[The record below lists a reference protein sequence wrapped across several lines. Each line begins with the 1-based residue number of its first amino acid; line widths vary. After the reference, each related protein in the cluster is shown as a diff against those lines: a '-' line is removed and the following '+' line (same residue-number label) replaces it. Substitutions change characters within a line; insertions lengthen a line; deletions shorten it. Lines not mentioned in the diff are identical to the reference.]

1 MSIAAL
7 FRFLDVFGYNSQIN
21 MAKKKDKEAFKP
33 VTLVNRQAR
42 HEYEIGDTFEA
53 GIVLSGTE
61 VKSLRLG
68 RASLAEAFGRIQDG
82 EVWIYNMHIS
92 PYEMGNR
99 YNVEE
104 RRPRKLLLHRWQIVR
119 LQSQSQEKGLSIIP
133 LKLYFTRGRAK
144 IEIGIGRGRKLYDRR
159 ERIADRDRDREMRR
173 ELAERG

>member
-1 MSIAAL
+1 MGVCQIASMI
-7 FRFLDVFGYNSQIN
+7 GYNSQIN
-21 MAKKKDKEAFKP
+21 MAKKKDKEAYKP
-33 VTLVNRQAR
+33 ITLVNRQAR
-42 HEYEIGDTFEA
+42 HEYEIGDSFEA
-53 GIVLSGTE
+53 GIVLTGTE

-68 RASLAEAFGRIQDG
+68 RASLAEAFSRIQDG
-82 EVWIYNMHIS
+82 EVWLYNMHIS
-92 PYEMGNR
+92 PYVQGNR

-173 ELAERG
+173 ELAEHEKS

>member
-1 MSIAAL
+1 MP
-7 FRFLDVFGYNSQIN
+7 
-21 MAKKKDKEAFKP
+21 KKKDKEAYKP
-33 VTLVNRQAR
+33 VSIVNRQAR

-53 GIVLSGTE
+53 GIALTGTE

-68 RASLAEAFGRIQDG
+68 RANLTDGFCRIQDG
-82 EVWIYNMHIS
+82 EVWLYNMHVS
-92 PYEMGNR
+92 PYEQGNR

-133 LKLYFTRGRAK
+133 LKLYFARGRAK

-173 ELAERG
+173 ELAERD

>member
-1 MSIAAL
+1 MP
-7 FRFLDVFGYNSQIN
+7 
-21 MAKKKDKEAFKP
+21 KKKDKEAYKP
-33 VTLVNRQAR
+33 VTIVNRQAR

-68 RASLAEAFGRIQDG
+68 RANLSDAFCRIQDG
-82 EVWIYNMHIS
+82 EVWVYNMHIS
-92 PYEMGNR
+92 PYEQGNR
-99 YNVEE
+99 YNVGE

-144 IEIGIGRGRKLYDRR
+144 LEIGIGRGRKLYDRR
-159 ERIADRDRDREMRR
+159 ERIADRDREREMRR
-173 ELAERG
+173 ELAERER

>member
-1 MSIAAL
+1 MP
-7 FRFLDVFGYNSQIN
+7 
-21 MAKKKDKEAFKP
+21 KKKDKEAYKP

-42 HEYEIGDTFEA
+42 HEYEISDSFES
-53 GIVLSGTE
+53 GVVLTGTE

-68 RASLAEAFGRIQDG
+68 RASLAEAFCRIQDG
-82 EVWIYNMHIS
+82 EVWLYNMHIS
-92 PYEMGNR
+92 PYEQGNR

-159 ERIADRDRDREMRR
+159 ERIADRDREREMRR